1 MVNSLAEKIIKLSR
15 TAPPST
21 EIHKIALVEGERRIV
36 TTLFVDLEGFV
47 ALSDKLDHEVV
58 KQLVDGCFQQFL
70 QVVHKHNG
78 FLDKIVGDSMM
89 VVFGLE
95 TSEIDDPERACLCAM
110 DIFLEMDKIN
120 RIFESGES
128 LNIHIG
134 INTGEVT
141 VGKVATKRDR
151 DFSVIGDSV
160 NVASRI
166 VNMAKAGEILV
177 GEETYSLVK
186 KKFKFE
192 SLGSVKIRGKQFS
205 QNIFRLISSCAEEGQ
220 IGEEIIIG
228 QEKVF
233 HEIEDYISGYSKHET
248 GQVLWINGRSGS
260 GKSTIVSESIFR
272 HLRNW
277 TLIKVDGYSLPNDQ
291 SIIFRNIILEIAR
304 NNTEEFL
311 DIWKNRIGEDSPVYH
326 WLNDFLTLDQSEFPI
341 QTKEILGVVRLSIQS
356 ALPICIWVDQFH
368 QLESSIHK
376 SFVNLSET
384 IPGIFW
390 IFSGDMDIRESQ
402 SSKNLWLEIPHLNLH
417 ETEELLQMK
426 LEKPVDENLVRKIF
440 ERTDG
445 NPQLILNYVELF
457 AEKSALSTVNGKI
470 FLKNQQILK
479 VLPGSVRGIFQN
491 RIDMLDS
498 VSKKL
503 VQFASVLGTQFSTE
517 ILKGI
522 AEHSGE
528 LEDFET
534 AMTRLKQDGIL
545 IKDQS
550 NIRFAKPIFRE
561 VVYSNLLNQNKKI
574 IHNWAGQ
581 VYQKLSQNASHEFY
595 LAYHFAHAE
604 NEKAV
609 EYSLKA
615 IRWVFQNYK
624 WREGAILGHLI
635 HNRLLKGKQDFSAP
649 EINFY
654 LEWIRLLQRI
664 SDWKQI
670 EKLLVFIQ
678 PFCKSD
684 ILQKKWH
691 ASEQLLSL
699 MTGRYENSIEE
710 GLTALRISDEN
721 EQLTGKIFQNLGL
734 AYVKSNQHKR
744 GIEYY
749 QKAREIWEKTDDIQ
763 HLISVLINIAGQLRV
778 EDQFKKALNLLNT
791 AMTLLAKYPD
801 FWKEAVLQS
810 QMGKI
815 YDQQKDYKYGLFCH
829 KKSLDLAERSLDSR
843 LTGDCLSNLAQC
855 YFGLGQLE
863 DAEECIIKFEMVPSK
878 SKEATITMA
887 LLEFDLTK
895 PEKNITKAVQK
906 LEDLLEN
913 CIDEENKLEIQNRL
927 KLNKKEGIGS

>member
-1 MVNSLAEKIIKLSR
+1 VDSLAEKIIKLGR
-15 TAPPST
+15 TAPLSP

-47 ALSDKLDHEVV
+47 AISDQLDHEVV

-70 QVVHKHNG
+70 QVVHKYNG

-95 TSEIDDPERACLCAM
+95 TSEIDDPERACYCAM

-120 RIFESGES
+120 RIFETGEP

-141 VGKVATKRDR
+141 VGRVATKRDR

-160 NVASRI
+160 NMASRL

-186 KKFKFE
+186 KKFQFE

-205 QNIFRLISSCAEEGQ
+205 QNIFRLMSSRLEEEQ
-220 IGEEIIIG
+220 TGENVIIG

-233 HEIEDYISGYSKHET
+233 HEMEDYISGYSKHET
-248 GQVLWINGRSGS
+248 GQAIWISGS
-260 GKSTIVSESIFR
+260 SGAGKSTVVSEAIFR

-277 TLIKVDGYSLPNDQ
+277 TLIKVEGYSLPNDQ

-304 NNTEEFL
+304 NNPAEFL
-311 DIWKNRIGEDSPVYH
+311 MSWKNKIGEDSPVYR
-326 WLNDFLTLDQSEFPI
+326 WLNAFLMHGQTEFPI

-356 ALPICIWVDQFH
+356 ALPVCIWVDQFH
-368 QLESSIHK
+368 QLEPSIHK

-384 IPGIFW
+384 IPGTLW
-390 IFSGDMDIRESQ
+390 MFSGDMDIKERQ
-402 SSKNLWLEIPHLNLH
+402 NSKNLWLEIPRLDLN

-426 LEKPVDENLVRKIF
+426 LGKSVDENLVRKIF

-457 AEKSALSTVNGKI
+457 AEKSALYTADGKI
-470 FLKNQQILK
+470 FLKNQEILK
-479 VLPGSVRGIFQN
+479 VLPSSVRGIFQN
-491 RIDMLDS
+491 RIDMLDYD
-498 VSKKL
+498 SKKM
-503 VQFASVLGTQFSTE
+503 VQFASILGIQFSMA
-517 ILKGI
+517 ILQKM
-522 AEHSGE
+522 S
-528 LEDFET
+528 EDFGESKDFNA
-534 AMTRLKQDGIL
+534 AMTHLHQSGIL
-545 IKDQS
+545 IKDQQ
-550 NIRFAKPIFRE
+550 NLRFAKPIFRE

-581 VYQKLSQNASHEFY
+581 VYQKLSQNTSTEFY

-609 EYSLKA
+609 GYSLEA
-615 IRWVFQNYK
+615 IRWTFKNYK
-624 WREGAILGHLI
+624 WREGVALGHLI
-635 HNRLLKGKQDFSAP
+635 HNRLLSKRQDFS
-649 EINFY
+649 EHEVDFY

-670 EKLLVFIQ
+670 EKLLVFIR
-678 PFCKSD
+678 PFCKSGV
-684 ILQKKWH
+684 LLKKWR
-691 ASEQLLSL
+691 ASKQLLLL

-710 GLTALRISDEN
+710 GLTALKISDGK
-721 EQLTGKIFQNLGL
+721 EQLIGKIFQNLGL
-734 AYVKSNQHKR
+734 AYIKANQRKC

-749 QKAREIWEKTDDIQ
+749 QKAKQIWEKTDDVQ
-763 HLISVLINIAGQLRV
+763 SLISVSINIAGQLRID
-778 EDQFKKALNLLNT
+778 EDFKKSLNLLNT
-791 AMTLLAKYPD
+791 AMTLLGKYPD

-815 YDQQKDYKYGLFCH
+815 YEKQKDFKYGLFCH

-843 LTGDCLSNLAQC
+843 LIGDCLSNLAEC
-855 YFGLGQLE
+855 YFEIGKLE
-863 DAEECIIKFEMVPSK
+863 DAEECIRKFEMVPSK
-878 SKEATITMA
+878 SREAKVEMA
-887 LLEFDLTK
+887 LLEFDIAK
-895 PEKNITKAVQK
+895 SNQNITKVEQK
-906 LEDLLEN
+906 LKDLLEIGIN
-913 CIDEENKLEIQNRL
+913 EKEKMEIQNCL
-927 KLNKKEGIGS
+927 GLIKKGGIE